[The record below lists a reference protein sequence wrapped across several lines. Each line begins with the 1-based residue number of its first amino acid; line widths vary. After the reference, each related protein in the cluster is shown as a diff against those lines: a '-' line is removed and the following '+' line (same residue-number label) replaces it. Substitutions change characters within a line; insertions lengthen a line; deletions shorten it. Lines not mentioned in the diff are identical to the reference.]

1 VAGLAESGEEKNMPT
16 IEGKE
21 GKVWIDAY
29 VAKAGKMRGVLK
41 GLRALVKK
49 TVTGCEEYVN
59 PWKIPSFDSNGTVCG
74 FMTGKEHVTFIFLR
88 GAALAD
94 PDGLLEGT
102 GKHVRHVNV
111 RTAADVKKPGLKKLI
126 VEAARLN
133 KRKPMAGMKVD
144 MNKRRGKVAKS
155 TK

>member
-1 VAGLAESGEEKNMPT
+1 MPT

-21 GKVWIDAY
+21 GRLWIDEY
-29 VAKAGKMRGVLK
+29 VAKAGKMQGVLK

-49 TVTGCEEYVN
+49 TIAESEEYVN

-88 GAALAD
+88 GAVLPD
-94 PDGLLEGT
+94 PEGLLEGT
-102 GKHVRHVNV
+102 GKSVRHVKV
-111 RTAADVKKPGLKKLI
+111 RTTADVKKPALKKLI
-126 VEAARLN
+126 VEAAKLN
-133 KRKPMAGMKVD
+133 KREPMAGMKVEMD
-144 MNKRRGKVAKS
+144 KRRRSKEV

>member
-1 VAGLAESGEEKNMPT
+1 MPT

-21 GKVWIDAY
+21 GWAWIDEY
-29 VAKAGKMRGVLK
+29 VAKSGNMKGVLK

-49 TVTGCEEYVN
+49 TIAGCEEYVN

-88 GAALAD
+88 GAALPD
-94 PDGLLEGT
+94 PEGLLEGT
-102 GKHVRHVNV
+102 GKSVRHVKV
-111 RTAADVKKPGLKKLI
+111 RTAVDVKKPGLKKLI

-133 KRKPMAGMKVD
+133 KREPMKGMKVD
-144 MNKRRGKVAKS
+144 MDKRRGKEAK
-155 TK
+155 K